1 MIRRL
6 HELQS
11 QEANSQCSPAE
22 TAQVLPQDRKAE
34 TTQTSGVFTDPPVNT
49 EEQEESSEPSQ
60 LGSALRNGGV
70 ELFRTSADS
79 SLKETQMKLSIM
91 TSCSSREEDRNK
103 QPASS
108 SWSEMSSVLIG
119 SEYSLSPLSRAME
132 QRLILQYLSPL
143 GDYQE
148 VRVSPRHC
156 SFQKV
161 PEF

>member
-22 TAQVLPQDRKAE
+22 AVQDLPQDCKAQ
-34 TTQTSGVFTDPPVNT
+34 TTQTSGVFTDPPVNI

-60 LGSALRNGGV
+60 LGSTLINGGDK
-70 ELFRTSADS
+70 LFQTSDDS
-79 SLKETQMKLSIM
+79 SFKEAQMKLSIM
-91 TSCSSREEDRNK
+91 TSCSTREEERNR

-148 VRVSPRHC
+148 VRVSPLHG
-156 SFQKV
+156 F
-161 PEF
+161 F